1 MRQRWSRIAA
11 LCGVMLLILGGLT
24 YRLIQLQLIQGS
36 ETAETL
42 NSNIIRKYEELASR
56 GEILDS
62 QGNVL
67 VGNALGFSV
76 QLDYYQWDKSRQN
89 EVILQLWELL
99 TACGEEYN
107 DVLALSTGEP
117 LEYTYN
123 SLESGNGRKLARF
136 TAAREWGSPEDMTPN
151 RLFGRLCAY
160 YDVDPDLSLTE
171 RRAVVGIRYYLDDYQ
186 FSSYNTPVT
195 LASQVEIG
203 TVAKLSEESAHLPG
217 VEIQVSDS
225 REYETGY
232 ASHILGRVALIGPD
246 EYEEKK
252 ADGYGI
258 NDTLG
263 KDGMEKALE
272 SYLRGVS
279 GTRAVEVDSR
289 TGEVVSEYMLEET
302 QPGKNC
308 YLTLRLDLQARAEEA
323 LAETLAA
330 IKEKGEKSKTGDGA
344 DVEGGAVVVLDVNTG
359 EVLAMASYPTYSLAT
374 YRADLSENSQNPLKP
389 FFNRA
394 IQSAYSPG
402 STFKMCTA
410 VAALEEGII
419 TPRTK
424 IRDQGIYTRYADV
437 GYAPRCWIYRQ
448 HGGTHGVINVSQALK
463 YSCNYFFYEMGYQ
476 LQIERLEQYAALFG
490 LGQKTGI
497 ELTNET
503 AGILAGPEEREERGK
518 GTWYGGDTLMAAIG
532 QSDNQFSPLQLANYV
547 ATLVNGGIRYQP
559 HLLKKVMDYT
569 NTETLLEVEPTIL
582 NRVEMADST
591 VQAVKEG
598 MRGVVTEDGTA
609 SSYFRD
615 FPIQVGGKTGSA
627 QMVGHSATGVFV
639 SFAPY
644 DQPEIAVCVVGEYA
658 SSGGSLA
665 PVAIAVYD
673 EYFGLGLYERE
684 EAPQETPGTATP
696 ENPVETPEG

>member
-186 FSSYNTPVT
+186 FSAYNTPVT

-252 ADGYGI
+252 ADGSRPGRRRPWPRPWPPSRKKGR
-258 NDTLG
+258 NPRPATG
-263 KDGMEKALE
+263 P
-272 SYLRGVS
+272 
-279 GTRAVEVDSR
+279 TWRA
-289 TGEVVSEYMLEET
+289 
-302 QPGKNC
+302 
-308 YLTLRLDLQARAEEA
+308 ARWWCW
-323 LAETLAA
+323 T
-330 IKEKGEKSKTGDGA
+330 
-344 DVEGGAVVVLDVNTG
+344 
-359 EVLAMASYPTYSLAT
+359 
-374 YRADLSENSQNPLKP
+374 
-389 FFNRA
+389 
-394 IQSAYSPG
+394 
-402 STFKMCTA
+402 STP
-410 VAALEEGII
+410 E
-419 TPRTK
+419 
-424 IRDQGIYTRYADV
+424 
-437 GYAPRCWIYRQ
+437 RCWLWPAIPP
-448 HGGTHGVINVSQALK
+448 
-463 YSCNYFFYEMGYQ
+463 
-476 LQIERLEQYAALFG
+476 
-490 LGQKTGI
+490 
-497 ELTNET
+497 T
-503 AGILAGPEEREERGK
+503 AWPPIGP
-518 GTWYGGDTLMAAIG
+518 I
-532 QSDNQFSPLQLANYV
+532 
-547 ATLVNGGIRYQP
+547 
-559 HLLKKVMDYT
+559 
-569 NTETLLEVEPTIL
+569 
-582 NRVEMADST
+582 
-591 VQAVKEG
+591 
-598 MRGVVTEDGTA
+598 
-609 SSYFRD
+609 
-615 FPIQVGGKTGSA
+615 
-627 QMVGHSATGVFV
+627 
-639 SFAPY
+639 
-644 DQPEIAVCVVGEYA
+644 
-658 SSGGSLA
+658 
-665 PVAIAVYD
+665 
-673 EYFGLGLYERE
+673 
-684 EAPQETPGTATP
+684 
-696 ENPVETPEG
+696 